1 MTFKEMVAEDCAE
14 VFLNLDEFAS
24 LHLVDGREMAIQID
38 DSEVTEREKKQKERA
53 DGIYKR
59 QFLFYVAQKDFGPL
73 PTIGRKITIDRDS
86 YRIIDANSEG
96 GIYSITVER
105 DKA

>member
-1 MTFKEMVAEDCAE
+1 MTFKEMVAEECTE
-14 VFLNLDEFAS
+14 VFLNLNEFAS

-59 QFLFYVAQKDFGPL
+59 QFLFYVAQKEFGPL